1 MSNHYEECLK
11 RLVQYRL
18 QVNMT
23 QEKIGQVLGITQSQL
38 SKQELGKTI
47 MTFHSLCI
55 LMDIGWDVDFLFTG
69 ECSRREPSEISAIL
83 EGMKQASRRS
93 MLEFI
98 AWALEK
104 GIEQSGNELSVEE
117 QREIS
122 LLKLRSSTGIK
133 QPIMYEIRKILGVAQ
148 IPMAEKI
155 GVNIKKYRSLERAQ
169 IYPDAE
175 LLLDIYEATGC
186 RPSLFLASDRM
197 ETLII
202 DGLWSRVSPDR
213 QKDILA
219 ITSQVDKFLR
229 K

>member
-1 MSNHYEECLK
+1 MSNHYEEFLK

-93 MLEFI
+93 M
-98 AWALEK
+98 
-104 GIEQSGNELSVEE
+104 LSVEE